1 MKSLWYHN
9 NGCPGMFKD
18 IFSHFLCHVRLIYN
32 IVRLPRL
39 GVPEVY
45 NTKKT
50 GGGADRFIPNRST
63 ADLELASHSIA
74 NNTEDE
80 TNSLSSTQIERR
92 RYILIE
98 DVILLTT
105 Q

>member
-1 MKSLWYHN
+1 M
-9 NGCPGMFKD
+9 
-18 IFSHFLCHVRLIYN
+18 
-32 IVRLPRL
+32 
-39 GVPEVY
+39 Y

-74 NNTEDE
+74 NNTEEE

-92 RYILIE
+92 RYR
-98 DVILLTT
+98 
-105 Q
+105 